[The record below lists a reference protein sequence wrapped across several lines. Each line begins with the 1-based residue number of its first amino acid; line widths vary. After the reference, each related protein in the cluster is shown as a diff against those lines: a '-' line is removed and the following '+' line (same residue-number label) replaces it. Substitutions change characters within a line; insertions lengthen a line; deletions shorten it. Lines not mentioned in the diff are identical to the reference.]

1 MNAVD
6 LIVLAASE
14 LPDPGK
20 PSTVSLAATAGGIIG
35 GLIARLRELS
45 DDRLAR
51 ITADGF
57 FFGGAGGLVCW
68 FVVIAID
75 RL

>member
-1 MNAVD
+1 MTP
-6 LIVLAASE
+6 LPLLMLAASE

-20 PSTVSLAATAGGIIG
+20 PSTVSFAATAGGIVG
-35 GLIARLRELS
+35 GLIARLRELP

-51 ITADGF
+51 LTADGF
-57 FFGGAGGLVCW
+57 FLGGAGGLVCRS
-68 FVVIAID
+68 VIFAID